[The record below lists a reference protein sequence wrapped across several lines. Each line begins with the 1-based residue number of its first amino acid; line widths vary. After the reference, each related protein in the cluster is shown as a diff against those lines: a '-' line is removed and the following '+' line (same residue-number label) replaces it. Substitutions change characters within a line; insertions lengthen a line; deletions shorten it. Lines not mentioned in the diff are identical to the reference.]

1 MAKRKKKNEKKVNI
15 ILLLVLIVVFGICY
29 YYRDY
34 TYPYILKAYNMVEFI
49 TGEKFES
56 KALFVNVPNF
66 NVSNLKDIPPY
77 KDQDYIIINNNE
89 PDFEIAKD
97 GKKEFE
103 KYSDLDILGRCGV
116 AYANISPKVMP
127 AEGETRGDISRVRPS
142 GWIQK
147 SYKGVVEGNQL
158 YNRCHLIAY
167 SLAGENDNEKN
178 LITCTSNMNKKV
190 MTIFETEVR
199 EYVRKTKNH
208 VLYRVTPYYEGKNLV
223 ASGVQME
230 AYSVE
235 DNGAG
240 IKFNVYIYNVQ
251 KGIDINYLTGESK
264 LGGK

>member
-1 MAKRKKKNEKKVNI
+1 MAKRKKKQDKKLNIPLLI
-15 ILLLVLIVVFGICY
+15 ILLIVFGVCY

-34 TYPYILKAYNMVEFI
+34 TFPYIEKAYNMVEAI
-49 TGEKFES
+49 TGETYKS
-56 KALFVNVPNF
+56 KAIFATTNINVA
-66 NVSNLKDIPPY
+66 SLKDIPPY
-77 KDQDYIIINNNE
+77 KDKEYITLNNNE
-89 PDFEIAKD
+89 PDFDVSKD

-103 KYSDLDILGRCGV
+103 KYSDLDILGRCGI

-127 AEGETRGDISRVRPS
+127 AEGETRGDISRVKPS

-199 EYVRKTKNH
+199 EYIKKTKNH
-208 VLYRVTPYYEGKNLV
+208 VLYRVTPYFEGKNLV

-235 DNGAG
+235 DKGTG
-240 IKFNVYIYNVQ
+240 IKFNIYIYNVQ
-251 KGIDINYLTGESK
+251 KGIDINYATGESK